1 MLSTQR
7 FREVG
12 ADGVNRFAGAVA
24 DMQAPWKGSRGKKVH
39 RARRL
44 MWIIGV
50 VVGFLAVIG
59 LLWGLN
65 CQQESHRGDED

>member
-12 ADGVNRFAGAVA
+12 VDGVNRFAGAVS
-24 DMQAPWKGSRGKKVH
+24 DMQAPWKGDRRKKVH
-39 RARRL
+39 RTRRL
-44 MWIIGV
+44 MWIVGV

-59 LLWGLN
+59 LLCGLN
-65 CQQESHRGDED
+65 CRQESHKGDGD

>member
-12 ADGVNRFAGAVA
+12 MDGVNRFAGAVS
-24 DMQAPWKGSRGKKVH
+24 DMQAPWKEGRRKKVH

-44 MWIIGV
+44 MWIVGV